1 MMCALKEMFNLTQQ
15 NCWSAAHIRTILRGH
30 VYATFLARMRTKCRV
45 SACGP
50 KNKAYMTPQNGP
62 LRTKIFTGY
71 CPPFPSNH
79 VEDQAKKY
87 TVEKEYD

>member
-15 NCWSAAHIRTILRGH
+15 NCWSAAH
-30 VYATFLARMRTKCRV
+30 M
-45 SACGP
+45 
-50 KNKAYMTPQNGP
+50 
-62 LRTKIFTGY
+62 RTKIFSGY

-87 TVEKEYD
+87 SRKGIWLNEKEKRKEGAQILQCKSLRFKI